1 MFPGCKVA
9 NGKAGIK
16 IQTWVS
22 EPALLLT
29 ALCYLSCKIVPKRM
43 ELKQAGIFTKIET
56 VM

>member
-16 IQTWVS
+16 TQTWVS

-29 ALCYLSCKIVPKRM
+29 ALCYLSCKTVPKRM
-43 ELKQAGIFTKIET
+43 KLKQAGLFTKIET